1 MNQRVAK
8 ARARLAGASALLL
21 GSLLAVP
28 AQADVVLVEKDGWT
42 AYMNGR
48 MQSFLNYNQGDGDPP
63 EKVFDGNNAASLAAM
78 MGEKTVTL
86 EGNGVDYPNATTGEK
101 RRLPNGQFD
110 PADQGKVQELR
121 IRTGFVG
128 NVLGFG
134 VKKKLNEDTTIGG
147 YTAVTVYI
155 DSTNRRK
162 YTRVEPDWRES
173 FMKIEGSWGSV
184 TAGRTL
190 VLFSRGATE
199 ITYLYGYRYGLG
211 WPGSVSTLNETGPG
225 AGMCG
230 YGVLCNGFGAG
241 IAYATPKLA
250 GAQLTA
256 GVYDANNLVG
266 SGTFERPKWPRG
278 EAEATFDTTLG
289 TAGMFKV
296 FVNGAYQKIYEKEGW
311 RDETIAGYGAG
322 FRLEYGPVH
331 LGVAAHRGKGIGVD
345 FALQPH
351 PAGWDNSNPDRKLR
365 LVEGGAVHLQVS
377 PTKQFDLMTSAG
389 ITRIHR
395 LPRDLVDDRDD
406 DGNPATHA
414 GNDDG
419 LPLMDSVG
427 TIPLKHQIGLGG
439 GVAVHLSDNLHVAL
453 EYFRALIKWHTPV
466 PAAPGMTGP
475 GQNFHVINAG
485 VTYDF

>member
-21 GSLLAVP
+21 GSLLAAP
-28 AQADVVLVEKDGWT
+28 ARADVVLLEKDGWT

-48 MQSFLNYNQGDGDPP
+48 MQSFLNYNQGDGLPS
-63 EKVFDGNNAASLAAM
+63 FILDGNGAEVGLQGGGLAY
-78 MGEKTVTL
+78 
-86 EGNGVDYPNATTGEK
+86 DNATIGEK
-101 RRLPNGQFD
+101 RRLPNGDFD
-110 PADQGKVQELR
+110 RGDQGRVQELR

-134 VKKKLNEDTTIGG
+134 VKKKLNENTTVSG

-162 YTRVEPDWRES
+162 YTGVIPDWRES
-173 FMKIEGSWGSV
+173 FLKIEGPWGSV

-199 ITYLYGYRYGLG
+199 ITYLYGYKYGLG
-211 WPGSVSTLNETGPG
+211 WPGSVSTLSETGPG
-225 AGMCG
+225 AGHVG
-230 YGVLCNGFGAG
+230 FGVLGNGFGAG
-241 IAYATPKLA
+241 FAYATPKLA
-250 GAQLTA
+250 GAQLSV

-266 SGTFERPKWPRG
+266 SGTLERPKWPRG

-289 TAGMFKV
+289 TLGMFKV
-296 FVNGAYQKIYEKEGW
+296 FVNGAYQKIYEKQGW

-322 FRLEYGPVH
+322 FRLELGPVH
-331 LGVAAHRGKGIGVD
+331 LGVAGHRGRGIGVD

-351 PAGWDNSNPDRKLR
+351 AAGWDNDGADKKLR
-365 LVEGGAVHLQVS
+365 VVEGASVHLQVS
-377 PTKQFDLMTSAG
+377 PVKTFDLMAAAG
-389 ITRIHR
+389 ITRINR
-395 LPRDLVDDRDD
+395 LPRDLLDDTDD
-406 DGNPATHA
+406 DGNPATHP
-414 GNDDG
+414 GNDDP
-419 LPLMDSVG
+419 LPLLDSVG
-427 TIPLKHQIGLGG
+427 YVPLKHQIGLSG
-439 GVAVHLSDNLHVAL
+439 GVTVHLSDNLHLAL
-453 EYFRALIKWHTPV
+453 EYFRALIKWHTPA

-475 GQNFHVINAG
+475 GQNFHVVNAG